1 MAGTLIVPVV
11 DEGLGNSAYLVDLGD
26 GAGAGG
32 RCPRDRG
39 GYGRGPRPV
48 KGVGGDNRSRRAC
61 VNLLAVWSTPWA
73 AAAAPAALAQNA
85 VGRMAGPLPGRST
98 AGLVICG
105 GR

>member
-39 GYGRGPRPV
+39 GCGRGPRPV
-48 KGVGGDNRSRRAC
+48 KGV
-61 VNLLAVWSTPWA
+61 
-73 AAAAPAALAQNA
+73 
-85 VGRMAGPLPGRST
+85 
-98 AGLVICG
+98 
-105 GR
+105 